1 MQNKIVLSCFYK
13 KKKKNLKKIA
23 NGLDRTVLATG
34 SCGPTPVLGVHE
46 IATYAQFFMLKKP
59 VFISVLG
66 FYDLTSRSGP
76 ILETMLGGAQS
87 MEDKEI
93 PRYPTHGNLH
103 SAFCKGDHEDDQGLS
118 WSLGV
123 PLPETTMF

>member
-1 MQNKIVLSCFYK
+1 MPK
-13 KKKKNLKKIA
+13 
-23 NGLDRTVLATG
+23 GLDCTVLTIG
-34 SCGPTPVLGVHE
+34 SCGPTPVLGVHG
-46 IATYAQFFMLKKP
+46 IVTYARFFMLKKLIFIP
-59 VFISVLG
+59 VIG
-66 FYDLTSRSGP
+66 FHGPTSRSGP
-76 ILETMLGGAQS
+76 VLRTMLGGAQS

-103 SAFCKGDHEDDQGLS
+103 SAFYKGDHEDDYGLS